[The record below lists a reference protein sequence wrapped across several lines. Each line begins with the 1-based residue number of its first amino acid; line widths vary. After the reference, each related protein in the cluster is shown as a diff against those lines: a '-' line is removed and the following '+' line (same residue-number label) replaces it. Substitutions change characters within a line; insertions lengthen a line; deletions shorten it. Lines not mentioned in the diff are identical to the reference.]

1 MLDLIVLA
9 NTACSGQKKCAQ
21 SRDACNTGPDDTE
34 IPVGLDQVTLIMS
47 ITVTTSSIDT
57 LQGSSKILAQNDPK
71 ETAFDDDGEEETIE
85 IIDNLW
91 SIPTFEDKYAER
103 QWAKEH
109 MAGAFRVF
117 AKLGYTD
124 GAGGHISLRDPVRPD
139 CFWISKE
146 SWRTIWDRYSANT
159 RKDPYSVHFG
169 LVKASDLILVNENG
183 KPLMPTKF
191 KVNKAGFMIHAAL
204 HKARPDVN
212 AACHT
217 HSPYGRAWSAFGKP
231 IEMLNQGKDMT
242 KPQSLQRSAL
252 TCINFPQ
259 TVATSTMTSQCMRD
273 SVASYSAEKKVSIL
287 RKQLVHERRVLYC
300 KIMGML
306 QLLRL

>member
-1 MLDLIVLA
+1 
-9 NTACSGQKKCAQ
+9 
-21 SRDACNTGPDDTE
+21 
-34 IPVGLDQVTLIMS
+34 MS
-47 ITVTTSSIDT
+47 STVTTT
-57 LQGSSKILAQNDPK
+57 LVASVQEEHPRILAETPRED
-71 ETAFDDDGEEETIE
+71 TAFSNDDDAAEEEDIE
-85 IIDNLW
+85 IIGNLW

-109 MAGAFRVF
+109 MAGAFRIF

-139 CFWISKE
+139 CFWI
-146 SWRTIWDRYSANT
+146 N
-159 RKDPYSVHFG
+159 PYSVHFG

-191 KVNKAGFMIHAAL
+191 KVNRAGFMIHAAL

-231 IEMLNQGKDMT
+231 IEMLNQDCCYFYNDLSVYEGFGGVVFGREEGEHIAEALGPRK
-242 KPQSLQRSAL
+242 KSVILQNHGIL
-252 TCINFPQ
+252 TCGG
-259 TVATSTMTSQCMRD
+259 TVDEAAALFHALEQACQ
-273 SVASYSAEKKVSIL
+273 A
-287 RKQLVHERRVLYC
+287 
-300 KIMGML
+300 
-306 QLLRL
+306 QLLAEAAAANGCQKKIIGDAEAAFTKEKSGTAEVLFTQFKPEYEMILKETGGDFLE